1 MKYTVNKQKS
11 TWRILDGEAVII
23 NSETSYYYSLNKTGT
38 FVWNL
43 LLDEEK
49 TLEEIVEEVS
59 SHYEQPKEAIVGNIA
74 ELLEDLVREKLVQ
87 KR

>member
-1 MKYTVNKQKS
+1 MKYSVNRQNS
-11 TWRILDGEAVII
+11 TFRILDGEAVII

-38 FVWNL
+38 FIWNL

-59 SHYEQPKEAIVGNIA
+59 FLYEQPKEAIVGNIA
-74 ELLEDLVREKLVQ
+74 GLLEDLVREKLIQ
-87 KR
+87 QR